1 MSSQA
6 EALDSSELVELAVE
20 AARAAGRVLLERR
33 KGPLAV
39 ETKSSA
45 TDVVSDADRAAED
58 VATTT
63 IAAARPHD
71 AVLAEESGTR
81 PGESGL
87 RWVIDPLD
95 GTVNYLYGRDDWA
108 VSVAVEDAEHTLASA
123 VYVPVRDEMYHATRG
138 GGAYRNGTRLTVND
152 PVEIGQA
159 LLATGFSYDAAHRGE
174 QGNLVAAV
182 LPRVRDIRRAGACA
196 VDLADLAAGRADAFY
211 EDEVNH
217 WDVAGAGLV
226 AAEAGA
232 TVGLDVGRGG
242 PPSVAVLVAG
252 PSLYPA
258 IAAALGFTGS
268 LLT

>member
-1 MSSQA
+1 MTA
-6 EALDSSELVELAVE
+6 DEYDVAALAELAVD

-33 KGPLAV
+33 NGPLTV
-39 ETKSSA
+39 QTKSSA

-58 VATTT
+58 VATTA

-71 AVLAEESGTR
+71 AVLAEESGTH
-81 PGESGL
+81 PGMSGL

-108 VSVAVEDAEHTLASA
+108 VSVAVEDSVHTLASA
-123 VYVPVRDEMYHATRG
+123 VYVPARDEMYHATRG
-138 GGAYRNGTRLTVND
+138 GGAYRSGTRLTVND
-152 PVEIGQA
+152 PVELGQA
-159 LLATGFSYDAAHRGE
+159 LLATGFSYDAVHRGE
-174 QGNLVAAV
+174 QGRLVAAV

-196 VDLADLAAGRADAFY
+196 VDLADLASGRADAFY

-232 TVGLDVGRGG
+232 TVGLDVGRNG
-242 PPSVAVLVAG
+242 PPSVAVLAAG

-258 IAAALGFTGS
+258 LAAALGFTG
-268 LLT
+268 TPTT